1 MAKLKIKGWDT
12 GINKSKMIDILIE
25 ALEFTK
31 EESKELI
38 KAVSAGQVITLEMED
53 NKTAED
59 LYDKL
64 IEVGAIVETSG
75 E

>member
-38 KAVSAGQVITLEMED
+38 RAVSEGQVITLEMESD
-53 NKTAED
+53 KTAEE
-59 LYDKL
+59 LYNAL